1 MLSKLT
7 KKIIITVCL
16 LSILL
21 LAFTQFADQ
30 YSEAYTSKTL
40 ESVAITYGVARAMN
54 ASVSVLQGTE
64 VNASPAGM
72 GVTFSIGEV
81 LDPVNDL
88 IERFS
93 FIVMLSMAS
102 LALQKILIL
111 IGSSI
116 GFNAL
121 LLISTLWYLTHVWFY
136 TNQIG
141 KQLALR
147 CLYFIV
153 YIRFVLVLVVGANFG
168 VDYFFM
174 SDLQEESKQALLN
187 NQLKM
192 ESLTNHLNTQSITP
206 QTEEQSM
213 LESINA
219 AWESIQT
226 GFSKATS
233 KVDGLK
239 ALVED
244 SIHSM
249 VDLIAMFVL
258 QTIILPL
265 LFIWLFY
272 RGIRALSLY

>member
-1 MLSKLT
+1 MTSVIR
-7 KKIIITVCL
+7 KKIVISICL
-16 LSILL
+16 ISLL
-21 LAFTQFADQ
+21 ILAFTQFADE

-54 ASVSVLQGTE
+54 ATVSVLQGTE
-64 VNASPAGM
+64 INASPAGI

-116 GFNAL
+116 GFNVL
-121 LLISTLWYLTHVWFY
+121 LLMSAAWYLSHVWFIS
-136 TNQIG
+136 NQRG
-141 KQLALR
+141 RQLALR

-153 YIRFVLVLVVGANFG
+153 YIRFALVLVVGANFC

-174 SDLQEESKQALLN
+174 SDLQEVSNQSLLN
-187 NQLKM
+187 NQIKM
-192 ESLTNHLNTQSITP
+192 ETLTSQLKTESITP

-213 LESINA
+213 LDSINS
-219 AWESIQT
+219 AWESIQM
-226 GFSKATS
+226 GFSRANS
-233 KVDGLK
+233 KVDSLK
-239 ALVED
+239 ALAED

-272 RGIRALSLY
+272 RGIRALYLY